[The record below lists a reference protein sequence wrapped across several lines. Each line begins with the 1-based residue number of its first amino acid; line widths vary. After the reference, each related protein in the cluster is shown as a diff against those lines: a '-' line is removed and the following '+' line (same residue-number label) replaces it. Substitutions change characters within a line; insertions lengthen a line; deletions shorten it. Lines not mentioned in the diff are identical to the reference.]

1 MNKLS
6 NLYLFTFLTL
16 LLISSCGSTDLIIQ
30 PDGEVH
36 VPGFFT
42 GFFSGILLPISLI
55 FMGIGA
61 IIPSF
66 SDWWYGSGGSTFYYH
81 FNTGFGYW
89 LGFCIGV
96 LPYLAILF
104 GGKAK
109 KKNNSEQSENEK

>member
-1 MNKLS
+1 MSKFS
-6 NLYLFTFLTL
+6 NPYFFTFLTL
-16 LLISSCGSTDLIIQ
+16 LFISSCGSTQPIIQ
-30 PDGEVH
+30 DGEFH
-36 VPGFFT
+36 EAGIFL

-55 FMGIGA
+55 FMGIGT

-66 SDWWYGSGGSTFYYH
+66 SDMWYGSGGSTFYYH
-81 FNTGFGYW
+81 WNTGFGYW